1 MVVVDASALA
11 AVVFGEPA
19 GLTVRDTIGRERLTA
34 PNLLRFEL
42 TNIARTKMLMRP
54 LERPAI
60 TRMLETALAF
70 SIVYTA
76 VDFAAVLKLAV
87 DTRLSAYDA
96 SYLWL
101 ARHLGVSLVTLDR
114 KLAAHADG
122 F

>member
-19 GLTVRDTIGRERLTA
+19 GVTVRDAIGRERLTA

-42 TNIARTKMLMRP
+42 TNIARTKMLARP
-54 LERPAI
+54 TDRPAI
-60 TRMLETALAF
+60 ARMLDTALAF
-70 SIVYTA
+70 SIVYTV

-87 DTRLSAYDA
+87 DTRLSAHDA

-101 ARHLGVSLVTLDR
+101 ARHLGVPLVTLDR
-114 KLAAHADG
+114 KLAAHAEG